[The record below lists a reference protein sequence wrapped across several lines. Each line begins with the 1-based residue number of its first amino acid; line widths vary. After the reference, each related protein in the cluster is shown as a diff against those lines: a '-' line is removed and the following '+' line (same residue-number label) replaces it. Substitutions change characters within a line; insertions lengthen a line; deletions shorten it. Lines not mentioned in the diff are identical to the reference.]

1 MQRKMSLIYPCL
13 LGSNPE
19 KFEMSAK
26 RRKSV
31 TLPVTLPSYLIN
43 MTQLQ
48 VEKKYKKRKGVKFP
62 SSVLMQQAI
71 TDGDLQE
78 LKQLIND
85 YGKKV
90 VEEREPS
97 GLPPVMRCVFENQ
110 LHCLKL
116 LADAGADLTARD
128 QENWTALHVAA
139 AMDDLAAAQ
148 FILQACSIN
157 LTQVRNVDG
166 ERPIEL
172 AESIEMARLLLH
184 TDLEQFRLDAAS
196 SHAADAQEISENA
209 VLRLVCEHY
218 EKGASCEALNTVL
231 KSNTCYDTLLHLAA
245 SKNYP
250 RLAKYLLSHKI
261 VNSEVRDR
269 RGWTP
274 LHTAAYYNSLDIVL
288 LLVEYG
294 ASVRSL
300 ANSYEKA
307 SDLTEHELILA
318 IMEEEEGLDY
328 V

>member
-1 MQRKMSLIYPCL
+1 MSLL
-13 LGSNPE
+13 LNLGSTE
-19 KFEMSAK
+19 KMEMPNK

-31 TLPVTLPSYLIN
+31 TLPVTLPTYLIS
-43 MTQLQ
+43 MTQL
-48 VEKKYKKRKGVKFP
+48 VEKKHKKRKGVKFP

-71 TDGDLQE
+71 TDGDVQE
-78 LKQLIND
+78 IKQLIND
-85 YGKKV
+85 HGKMV

-116 LADAGADLTARD
+116 LVDADADLTSRD
-128 QENWTALHVAA
+128 QEGWTALHVAA
-139 AMDDLAAAQ
+139 AMDDLAAAR
-148 FILQACSIN
+148 FILQACSCN

-166 ERPIEL
+166 ERPLEL

-184 TDLEQFRLDAAS
+184 ADLQSFRLDEAS
-196 SHAADAQEISENA
+196 PHADAQDISETA

-218 EKGASCEALNTVL
+218 EKGADCEALNSVL

-261 VNSEVRDR
+261 VDSEVRDR

-307 SDLTEHELILA
+307 SDLTDHELILA